1 MGISVTFSLR
11 LSTMIPATFLLV
23 ILVSINGYP
32 NTGYKEK
39 KDIPLSY
46 SSSDRDSNTGYKEK
60 KDIPLSHSSSDRWS
74 YSCDYPAGHT
84 MTKYSGPAKTC
95 VEKTIHSGF
104 DQAAKDVIVKVHNE
118 LRNKVAMGNETHGA
132 QPQAANMMKMVWDD
146 ELAEIA
152 QRWTD
157 QCIFGHDGNRNTCDG
172 LYVGQNGYWGAS
184 SAEMSPYSALGVSED
199 AVRSWYNEV
208 KKPGFDSSHVSP
220 FVWDKGAGHYTQ
232 VVWAETDMVG
242 CGLRYYK
249 DGGWFATLIYC
260 NYGIGGNMVGVES
273 NMYLPG
279 IPCSMCPPD
288 SFCDSTF
295 TGLCTYY

>member
-39 KDIPLSY
+39 KDIPLS
-46 SSSDRDSNTGYKEK
+46 
-60 KDIPLSHSSSDRWS
+60 HSSSDRWS
-74 YSCDYPAGHT
+74 YSCPGWPAGHT

-95 VEKTIHSGF
+95 EEKTIHSGF

-132 QPQAANMMKMVWDD
+132 QPQAANMMKMVWSD

-157 QCIFGHDGNRNTCDG
+157 QCIFGHDSNRNTCYG
-172 LYVGQNGYWGAS
+172 LYVGQ
-184 SAEMSPYSALGVSED
+184 MDTGVL
-199 AVRSWYNEV
+199 AR
-208 KKPGFDSSHVSP
+208 
-220 FVWDKGAGHYTQ
+220 
-232 VVWAETDMVG
+232 
-242 CGLRYYK
+242 LRC
-249 DGGWFATLIYC
+249 LL
-260 NYGIGGNMVGVES
+260 S
-273 NMYLPG
+273 QP
-279 IPCSMCPPD
+279 
-288 SFCDSTF
+288 
-295 TGLCTYY
+295 

>member
-1 MGISVTFSLR
+1 MIS
-11 LSTMIPATFLLV
+11 AAFLLI
-23 ILVSINGYP
+23 ILVSIHGYP
-32 NTGYKEK
+32 NIGY
-39 KDIPLSY
+39 
-46 SSSDRDSNTGYKEK
+46 NEK
-60 KDIPLSHSSSDRWS
+60 KDIPLSHSSSDR
-74 YSCDYPAGHT
+74 YSCTYPAGHT
-84 MTKYSGPAKTC
+84 MTKYPGPAKTC
-95 VEKTIHSGF
+95 DEKTIHSGF

-132 QPQAANMMKMVWDD
+132 HPQAANMMKMVWDD

-157 QCIFGHDGNRNTCDG
+157 QCIFGHDSNRNTCYG

-208 KKPGFDSSHVSP
+208 KSPGFDSSHVSP
-220 FVWDKGAGHYTQ
+220 FVWDYGAGHYTQ

-249 DGGWFATLIYC
+249 DGGWFATLINC
-260 NYGIGGNMVGVES
+260 NYGVGGNMVGAES

-295 TGLCTYY
+295 PGLCTYY

>member
-74 YSCDYPAGHT
+74 YSCPGWPAGHT

-95 VEKTIHSGF
+95 EEKTIHSGF
-104 DQAAKDVIVKVHNE
+104 D
-118 LRNKVAMGNETHGA
+118 
-132 QPQAANMMKMVWDD
+132 QAANMMKMVWDD

-199 AVRSWYNEV
+199 AVRSWYSEV
-208 KKPGFDSSHVSP
+208 KNPGFDSSHISP
-220 FVWDKGAGHYTQ
+220 FVWDYGAGHYTQ
-232 VVWAETDMVG
+232 VVWADTEMVG

-249 DGGWFATLIYC
+249 DGGWFATLINC
-260 NYGIGGNMVGVES
+260 NYGIGGNWIGAD
-273 NMYLPG
+273 MYLPG
-279 IPCSMCPPD
+279 SPCSECPPD

-295 TGLCTYY
+295 PGLCTYDLPTDWK

>member
-23 ILVSINGYP
+23 ILVSIHGYP

-46 SSSDRDSNTGYKEK
+46 SSSDRDSNAGYKEK
-60 KDIPLSHSSSDRWS
+60 KDIPLSHSRFE

-84 MTKYSGPAKTC
+84 MIKYPGPAKTC

-132 QPQAANMMKMVWDD
+132 QPQAANMMKMVWSD

-157 QCIFGHDGNRNTCDG
+157 QCKFGHDG
-172 LYVGQNGYWGAS
+172 
-184 SAEMSPYSALGVSED
+184 SAEMS
-199 AVRSWYNEV
+199 
-208 KKPGFDSSHVSP
+208 
-220 FVWDKGAGHYTQ
+220 
-232 VVWAETDMVG
+232 
-242 CGLRYYK
+242 
-249 DGGWFATLIYC
+249 
-260 NYGIGGNMVGVES
+260 
-273 NMYLPG
+273 
-279 IPCSMCPPD
+279 PD

-295 TGLCTYY
+295 PGLCTYY